1 MARREFDVASEV
13 QRAAAAVR
21 VDETSASAVV
31 EQIAEEAPIALVY
44 NGVPHVVVMASPADL
59 EDLALGFSLSEAVI
73 GSVAELGGI
82 EIVPEQTGYS
92 VYLSVPPDRVEMI
105 AQRRR
110 NMTAR
115 TGCGVCGAETI
126 EQAMRNV
133 PVVAAPGAGGGA
145 QRVTRR
151 AMADAMKQLPAL
163 QSLNAAT
170 GATHAAAWA
179 NLDGRLQ
186 LVRED
191 VGRHNAL
198 DKLIG
203 ALAAGDVDTA
213 QGFAVITSRA
223 SYEMVQKAA
232 MAGIGLLAA
241 VSAPTALAVRIAR
254 EARVTLA
261 GFVRGER
268 CMVYA
273 DEARRLTK
281 DEDWKT

>member
-1 MARREFDVASEV
+1 LTRREFDVATEV
-13 QRAAAAVR
+13 RRAVPAVQ
-21 VDETSASAVV
+21 VDESSACAVV

-44 NGVPHVVVMASPADL
+44 NGVPHVVVMASPANL
-59 EDLALGFSLSEAVI
+59 EDLALGFSLSEGVI
-73 GSVAELGGI
+73 GSAAELGGI

-92 VYLSVPPDRVEMI
+92 VYLSVPPERVAIIE
-105 AQRRR
+105 QRRR

-126 EQAMRNV
+126 EQAMRDV
-133 PVVAAPGAGGGA
+133 PKVAAGH
-145 QRVTRR
+145 RVTRHAIAG
-151 AMADAMKQLPAL
+151 AMNQLPSL
-163 QSLNAAT
+163 QTLNAAT

-179 NLDGRLQ
+179 NFNGQLQ

-203 ALAAGDVDTA
+203 ALAAGGIDTA

-254 EARVTLA
+254 EAGVTLA

-273 DEARRLTK
+273 DEAHRLTK
-281 DEDWKT
+281 SDDWKA

>member
-1 MARREFDVASEV
+1 MTRREFDVASAV
-13 QRAAAAVR
+13 RRTVAAVR
-21 VDETSASAVV
+21 VDDNEACAAV
-31 EQIAEEAPIALVY
+31 EQIAEEAPVALVY
-44 NGVPHVVVMASPADL
+44 NGVPHVVVMASPANL
-59 EDLALGFSLSEAVI
+59 EDLALGFSLSEGVI
-73 GSVAELGGI
+73 GSADELGGI

-92 VYLSVPPDRVEMI
+92 VHMSVPPERVALLE
-105 AQRRR
+105 QRRR

-126 EQAMRNV
+126 EQAMRDV
-133 PVVAAPGAGGGA
+133 PKVAAP
-145 QRVTRR
+145 RVAVGKRATRQAMAR
-151 AMADAMKQLPAL
+151 AMSQLPSL
-163 QSLNAAT
+163 QTLNAAT

-179 NLDGRLQ
+179 NCDGQLQ
-186 LVRED
+186 MVRED

-203 ALAAGDVDTA
+203 ALAAGGMDTA

-254 EARVTLA
+254 EAGVTLA

-273 DEARRLTK
+273 DEAQRLTQS
-281 DEDWKT
+281 EDWKA

>member
-1 MARREFDVASEV
+1 VARREFDA
-13 QRAAAAVR
+13 
-21 VDETSASAVV
+21 ASAVRRSV
-31 EQIAEEAPIALVY
+31 PAVRIDTGSSDGALEQIAEEAPIALVY
-44 NGVPHVVVMASPADL
+44 NGVPHVVVMASPAHL

-73 GSVAELGGI
+73 GSAGELGGI
-82 EIVPEQTGYS
+82 EIVPEKTGYT
-92 VYLSVPPDRVEMI
+92 VYLSVPPERVAMI
-105 AQRRR
+105 EQRRR

-115 TGCGVCGAETI
+115 TGCGLCGAETI
-126 EQAMRNV
+126 EQAMRDV
-133 PVVAAPGAGGGA
+133 PKVPAGRGIAGPGA
-145 QRVTRR
+145 TRQAIAA
-151 AMADAMKQLPAL
+151 AMLQLPSL
-163 QSLNAAT
+163 QTLNAAT

-179 NLDGRLQ
+179 NSEGEIQ
-186 LVRED
+186 VVRED

-203 ALAAGDVDTA
+203 ALAADGIDTA

-254 EARVTLA
+254 EAGVTLA

-268 CMVYA
+268 CTVYA
-273 DEARRLTK
+273 DDAHRLTTIG
-281 DEDWKT
+281 EWKA

>member
-1 MARREFDVASEV
+1 VTRREFDVANQV
-13 QRAAAAVR
+13 RRAVPAVR
-21 VDETSASAVV
+21 VDQGSTSAVV

-59 EDLALGFSLSEAVI
+59 EDLALGFSLTEAVI
-73 GSVAELGGI
+73 ATAAELGGI
-82 EIVPEQTGYS
+82 EIVPEQTGYTI
-92 VYLSVPPDRVEMI
+92 YLSVPPERVAAIEL
-105 AQRRR
+105 RRR

-133 PVVAAPGAGGGA
+133 PKVAAG
-145 QRVTRR
+145 QRMTRH
-151 AMADAMKQLPAL
+151 AMAGAMKQLPAL

-170 GATHAAAWA
+170 GAAHAAAWA
-179 NLDGRLQ
+179 NLDGQLQ

-203 ALAAGDVDTA
+203 ALAAGGMDTA
-213 QGFAVITSRA
+213 KGFAVITSRA

-254 EARVTLA
+254 EAGVTLA

-273 DEARRLTK
+273 DEAHRLTQR
-281 DEDWKT
+281 DDWKA

>member
-1 MARREFDVASEV
+1 MARREFDVTTEV

-21 VDETSASAVV
+21 VDENSASAVV

-44 NGVPHVVVMASPADL
+44 NGVPHVVIMASPAYL

-73 GSVAELGGI
+73 GSIAELGGI

-92 VYLSVPPDRVEMI
+92 VYLSVPPHRVEMI

-126 EQAMRNV
+126 EQAMRDV
-133 PVVAAPGAGGGA
+133 PVVATPKVGGA
-145 QRVTRR
+145 QFVTRR
-151 AMADAMKQLPAL
+151 AIVDAMKQLPAL

-179 NLDGRLQ
+179 NLDGGLQ

-203 ALAAGDVDTA
+203 ALAAGGVDTA

-254 EARVTLA
+254 GARVTLA

-273 DEARRLTK
+273 DEAHRLTQS
-281 DEDWKT
+281 EDWKT

>member
-1 MARREFDVASEV
+1 MTRREFDMANEV
-13 QRAAAAVR
+13 RRTVPAVR
-21 VDETSASAVV
+21 IDAGSSCAAV
-31 EQIAEEAPIALVY
+31 EQIAEEVPIALVY
-44 NGVPHVVVMASPADL
+44 NGVPHVVVMASPANL

-73 GSVAELGGI
+73 ASAAELGGI
-82 EIVPEQTGYS
+82 EIVPEKSGYT
-92 VYLSVPPDRVEMI
+92 VYLSVPPERVGMI
-105 AQRRR
+105 EQRRR

-115 TGCGVCGAETI
+115 TGCGLCGAETI
-126 EQAMRNV
+126 EQAMRDV
-133 PVVAAPGAGGGA
+133 PKVATGP
-145 QRVTRR
+145 RVTRHS
-151 AMADAMKQLPAL
+151 MAAAMKQLPSL
-163 QSLNAAT
+163 QTLNSAT

-179 NLDGRLQ
+179 NFKGELQ

-203 ALAAGDVDTA
+203 ALAAGGIDTA

-254 EARVTLA
+254 EAGVTLA

-273 DEARRLTK
+273 DDAHRLTTS
-281 DEDWKT
+281 DDWKA

>member
-133 PVVAAPGAGGGA
+133 PVVAAPGAGGA

>member
-1 MARREFDVASEV
+1 MTRREFDVATEV
-13 QRAAAAVR
+13 RRAVPAVR
-21 VDETSASAVV
+21 VEESSACPVV

-59 EDLALGFSLSEAVI
+59 EDLALGFSLSEGVI
-73 GSVAELGGI
+73 GSAAELGGI
-82 EIVPEQTGYS
+82 EIVPEKTGYS
-92 VYLSVPPDRVEMI
+92 VYLSVPTERVAIIE
-105 AQRRR
+105 QRRR

-126 EQAMRNV
+126 EQAMRDV
-133 PVVAAPGAGGGA
+133 PRVAAPKVGTG
-145 QRVTRR
+145 QQVTRQ
-151 AMADAMKQLPAL
+151 AMAGAMKQLPAL
-163 QSLNAAT
+163 QTLNAAT

-179 NLDGRLQ
+179 NFNGELQ

-203 ALAAGDVDTA
+203 ALAKENVDTA

-254 EARVTLA
+254 EAGVTLA

-273 DEARRLTK
+273 DEAHRLTQSK
-281 DEDWKT
+281 DWKA

>member
-1 MARREFDVASEV
+1 
-13 QRAAAAVR
+13 
-21 VDETSASAVV
+21 VDEKSASAVV
-31 EQIAEEAPIALVY
+31 EQIAEESPVALVY
-44 NGVPHVVVMASPADL
+44 NGVPHVVVMASPANL
-59 EDLALGFSLSEAVI
+59 EDLALGFSLSEGVI
-73 GSVAELGGI
+73 DSIVELGGM
-82 EIVPEQTGYS
+82 EIVPEQMGYS
-92 VYLSVPPDRVEMI
+92 IYLSVPPERVEVI

-126 EQAMRNV
+126 EQAMRDV
-133 PVVAAPGAGGGA
+133 PKVADA
-145 QRVTRR
+145 RRITRQ
-151 AMADAMKQLPAL
+151 AIVAAMKQLPSL

-179 NLDGRLQ
+179 NLQGQLQ

-203 ALAAGDVDTA
+203 ALAKDRIDTA

-232 MAGIGLLAA
+232 MASIGLLAA
-241 VSAPTALAVRIAR
+241 VSAPTALAVRVAR
-254 EARVTLA
+254 EAGVTLA

-273 DEARRLTK
+273 DDAHRLTK
-281 DEDWKT
+281 TEDWKS

>member
-133 PVVAAPGAGGGA
+133 PVVVAPGAGGGA

-151 AMADAMKQLPAL
+151 AMAAAMKQLPAL

>member
-1 MARREFDVASEV
+1 VTRREFDVATEV
-13 QRAAAAVR
+13 RRAVPAVR
-21 VDETSASAVV
+21 VDESSACAVV

-59 EDLALGFSLSEAVI
+59 ENLALGFSLSEAII
-73 GSVAELGGI
+73 GSAAELGGL

-92 VYLSVPPDRVEMI
+92 VYMSVPPERVAVIEK
-105 AQRRR
+105 RRR

-115 TGCGVCGAETI
+115 TGCGVCGAQTI
-126 EQAMRNV
+126 EQAMHDV
-133 PVVAAPGAGGGA
+133 PKVAAPKVAEGL
-145 QRVTRR
+145 QVTRHAVAV
-151 AMADAMKQLPAL
+151 AMTKLPSL
-163 QSLNAAT
+163 QTLNAAT

-179 NLDGRLQ
+179 NFDGELQ

-203 ALAAGDVDTA
+203 ALAAGGMDTA

-241 VSAPTALAVRIAR
+241 VSAPTALAIRIAR
-254 EARVTLA
+254 EAGVTLA

-273 DEARRLTK
+273 DEAHRLTK
-281 DEDWKT
+281 SDDWKA

>member
-1 MARREFDVASEV
+1 VTRREFDVATEV
-13 QRAAAAVR
+13 RRAVPAVR
-21 VDETSASAVV
+21 VDEGSACAVV

-59 EDLALGFSLSEAVI
+59 ENLALGFSLSEAII
-73 GSVAELGGI
+73 GSAAELGGL

-92 VYLSVPPDRVEMI
+92 VYMSVPPERVAVIEK
-105 AQRRR
+105 RRR

-115 TGCGVCGAETI
+115 TGCGVCGAQTI
-126 EQAMRNV
+126 EQAMHDV
-133 PVVAAPGAGGGA
+133 PKVAAPKVAEGL
-145 QRVTRR
+145 QVTRHAVAV
-151 AMADAMKQLPAL
+151 AMTKLPSL
-163 QSLNAAT
+163 QTLNAAT

-179 NLDGRLQ
+179 NFDGELQ

-203 ALAAGDVDTA
+203 ALAAGGMDTA

-241 VSAPTALAVRIAR
+241 VSAPTALAIRIAR
-254 EARVTLA
+254 EAGVTLA

-273 DEARRLTK
+273 DEAHRLTRS
-281 DEDWKT
+281 DDWKA

>member
-1 MARREFDVASEV
+1 MHAVQLDKESTGAVA
-13 QRAAAAVR
+13 
-21 VDETSASAVV
+21 

-44 NGVPHVVVMASPADL
+44 NGVPHVVVMATPVHLD
-59 EDLALGFSLSEAVI
+59 DLALGFSLTEAVI
-73 GSVAELGGI
+73 ESVSELGGI
-82 EIVPEQTGYS
+82 EIVPEPTGYS
-92 VYLSVPPDRVEMI
+92 IYMSVPPERVAAIE
-105 AQRRR
+105 QRRR

-115 TGCGVCGAETI
+115 TGCGICGAQTI
-126 EQAMRNV
+126 EQAMRDV
-133 PVVAAPGAGGGA
+133 PKIKAGPRVARQSLA
-145 QRVTRR
+145 R
-151 AMADAMKQLPAL
+151 AMRILPSR
-163 QSLNAAT
+163 QTLNAAT

-179 NLDGRLQ
+179 NFDGELQ

-203 ALAAGDVDTA
+203 ALASGSIDTA

-241 VSAPTALAVRIAR
+241 VSAPTALAVRIAG
-254 EARVTLA
+254 ESGITLA

-268 CMVYA
+268 CVVYA
-273 DEARRLTK
+273 DNAYRLTSS
-281 DEDWKT
+281 DDWKA

>member
-1 MARREFDVASEV
+1 VTRREFDVATEV
-13 QRAAAAVR
+13 RRAVPAVR
-21 VDETSASAVV
+21 VDESSACAVV

-59 EDLALGFSLSEAVI
+59 ENLALGFSLSEAII
-73 GSVAELGGI
+73 GSAAELGGL
-82 EIVPEQTGYS
+82 EIVPEKTGYS
-92 VYLSVPPDRVEMI
+92 VYMSVPPERVAVIEK
-105 AQRRR
+105 RRR

-115 TGCGVCGAETI
+115 TGCGVCGAQTI
-126 EQAMRNV
+126 EQAMRDV
-133 PVVAAPGAGGGA
+133 PKVAAGQP
-145 QRVTRR
+145 VTRH
-151 AMADAMKQLPAL
+151 AMKNAMQQLPSL
-163 QSLNAAT
+163 QMLNIAT
-170 GATHAAAWA
+170 GAAHAAAWS
-179 NLDGRLQ
+179 NYDGRLQ

-203 ALAAGDVDTA
+203 ALAAGGMDTA

-241 VSAPTALAVRIAR
+241 VSAPTALAIRIAR
-254 EARVTLA
+254 EAGVTLA

-273 DEARRLTK
+273 DEAHRLTK
-281 DEDWKT
+281 SDDWKA

>member
-1 MARREFDVASEV
+1 MTRREFDVASDV
-13 QRAAAAVR
+13 CRAVPAVR
-21 VDETSASAVV
+21 VEQSSASPLV
-31 EQIAEEAPIALVY
+31 EQIAEETPIALVY
-44 NGVPHVVVMASPADL
+44 NGVPHVVVMATPANL
-59 EDLALGFSLSEAVI
+59 EDLALGFSLSEGVI
-73 GSVAELGGI
+73 ESAAELGGI
-82 EIVPEQTGYS
+82 EIVPEKTGYS
-92 VYLSVPPDRVEMI
+92 VYLSVPTERVAIIE
-105 AQRRR
+105 QRRR

-126 EQAMRNV
+126 EQAMRDV
-133 PVVAAPGAGGGA
+133 PEVAAPKVAVR
-145 QRVTRR
+145 QQVTRQ
-151 AMADAMKQLPAL
+151 ALAGAMKQLPSL
-163 QSLNAAT
+163 QTLNAAT

-179 NLDGRLQ
+179 NLDGQLQ

-203 ALAAGDVDTA
+203 ALAAGGIDTA

-241 VSAPTALAVRIAR
+241 VSAPTALAVRIAH
-254 EARVTLA
+254 EAGVTLA

-273 DEARRLTK
+273 DDAHRLTK
-281 DEDWKT
+281 STDWNA

>member
-1 MARREFDVASEV
+1 MARREFDVTTEMH
-13 QRAAAAVR
+13 RAAAAVR
-21 VDETSASAVV
+21 IDESSVGPV
-31 EQIAEEAPIALVY
+31 IEQIAEESPIALIY
-44 NGVPHVVVMASPADL
+44 NGVPHVVVMASPANL

-73 GSVAELGGI
+73 ASAAELGGI

-92 VYLSVPPDRVEMI
+92 IYLSIPPERVAAI
-105 AQRRR
+105 GQRRR

-126 EQAMRNV
+126 EQAMRDV
-133 PVVAAPGAGGGA
+133 PKVAST
-145 QRVTRR
+145 QRMTRH
-151 AMADAMKQLPAL
+151 AVAEAMKQLPSL
-163 QSLNAAT
+163 QILNVAT

-179 NLDGRLQ
+179 NLDGQLQ

-203 ALAAGDVDTA
+203 ASAASGIDTA

-254 EARVTLA
+254 EADVTLA
-261 GFVRGER
+261 GFVRGKR

-273 DEARRLTK
+273 DGARRLTK
-281 DEDWKT
+281 TEDWRA

>member
-1 MARREFDVASEV
+1 MARREFDVANEV
-13 QRAAAAVR
+13 HRAAKAVR
-21 VDETSASAVV
+21 VDEGSTSTVV

-44 NGVPHVVVMASPADL
+44 NGVPHVVVMASPDCL
-59 EDLALGFSLSEAVI
+59 EDLALGFSLSEGVI
-73 GSVAELGGI
+73 ESSAELGGI

-92 VYLSVPPDRVEMI
+92 IYLSIPPERVAVI

-110 NMTAR
+110 NMAAR

-126 EQAMRNV
+126 EQAMRDV
-133 PVVAAPGAGGGA
+133 PKVANA
-145 QRVTRR
+145 QRITRQ
-151 AMADAMKQLPAL
+151 AMASAMKQLPAL
-163 QSLNAAT
+163 QTLNAAT
-170 GATHAAAWA
+170 GASHAAAWA
-179 NLDGRLQ
+179 NLDGQLQ

-203 ALAAGDVDTA
+203 ALSAGGIDTA
-213 QGFAVITSRA
+213 RGFAVITSRA

-254 EARVTLA
+254 EAGVTLA

-273 DEARRLTK
+273 DEAHRLTES
-281 DEDWKT
+281 EDWKA

>member
-1 MARREFDVASEV
+1 MARREFDLAAEAY
-13 QRAAAAVR
+13 RATDAVR
-21 VDETSASAVV
+21 VNEKSASAVV

-44 NGVPHVVVMASPADL
+44 NGVPHVVVMASPANL
-59 EDLALGFSLSEAVI
+59 QDLALGFSLSEGVI
-73 GSVAELGGI
+73 ASAAELGGM

-92 VYLSVPPDRVEMI
+92 IYLSVPPDRVEVI

-126 EQAMRNV
+126 EQAMRDV
-133 PVVAAPGAGGGA
+133 PKVEGG
-145 QRVTRR
+145 QKVTRQ
-151 AMADAMKQLPAL
+151 AIVEAMKRLPAL
-163 QSLNAAT
+163 QTLNAAT

-179 NLDGRLQ
+179 NPDGKLL

-203 ALAAGDVDTA
+203 ALAGGVVDTA

-232 MAGIGLLAA
+232 MAGIGVLAA

-254 EARVTLA
+254 EGGVTLA
-261 GFVRGER
+261 GFARGER
-268 CMVYA
+268 FMVYA
-273 DEARRLTK
+273 DVARRLTRNQ
-281 DEDWKT
+281 DWQA

>member
-1 MARREFDVASEV
+1 MTRREFDVATEV
-13 QRAAAAVR
+13 RRAVPAVR
-21 VDETSASAVV
+21 VDENSACAVV

-44 NGVPHVVVMASPADL
+44 NGVPHVVVMASPANL
-59 EDLALGFSLSEAVI
+59 EDLALGFSLSEGVI
-73 GSVAELGGI
+73 GSAAELGGI
-82 EIVPEQTGYS
+82 EIAPEQTGYS
-92 VYLSVPPDRVEMI
+92 IYLSVPPERVAVIE
-105 AQRRR
+105 QRRR

-126 EQAMRNV
+126 EQAMRDV
-133 PVVAAPGAGGGA
+133 PKVAST
-145 QRVTRR
+145 QRVARQ
-151 AMADAMKQLPAL
+151 AMAGAMKQLPSL
-163 QSLNAAT
+163 QTLNAAT

-179 NLDGRLQ
+179 NLDGQLQ

-203 ALAAGDVDTA
+203 ALAAGGVDTA

-254 EARVTLA
+254 EAGVTLA

-273 DEARRLTK
+273 DEAHRLTK
-281 DEDWKT
+281 SDDWKA

>member
-1 MARREFDVASEV
+1 MSRREFDVATEMR
-13 QRAAAAVR
+13 RAVPAVR
-21 VDETSASAVV
+21 VDESSACAVV

-44 NGVPHVVVMASPADL
+44 NGVPHVVVMASPANL
-59 EDLALGFSLSEAVI
+59 EDLALGFSLTEGVI
-73 GSVAELGGI
+73 GTAAELGGI

-92 VYLSVPPDRVEMI
+92 VYLSIPPARVALIE
-105 AQRRR
+105 QRRR

-126 EQAMRNV
+126 EQAMRDV
-133 PVVAAPGAGGGA
+133 PKVAAPKVAAG
-145 QRVTRR
+145 QRVTRQ
-151 AMADAMKQLPAL
+151 AMASAMKQLPSL
-163 QSLNAAT
+163 QTLNVAT

-179 NLDGRLQ
+179 NLDGQLQ

-203 ALAAGDVDTA
+203 ALAAGDIDTA

-232 MAGIGLLAA
+232 MARIGLLAA

-254 EARVTLA
+254 EAGVTLA

-273 DEARRLTK
+273 DDAHRLTK
-281 DEDWKT
+281 GDDWKS

>member
-1 MARREFDVASEV
+1 MARREFDVATEV
-13 QRAAAAVR
+13 HRAAGAVR
-21 VDETSASAVV
+21 IDENSASAVV

-73 GSVAELGGI
+73 ESAAELGGI

-92 VYLSVPPDRVEMI
+92 IYLSVPPERVAAI

-126 EQAMRNV
+126 EQAMRDV
-133 PVVAAPGAGGGA
+133 PKVASA
-145 QRVTRR
+145 QRVTRQ
-151 AMADAMKQLPAL
+151 AMAGAMEQLPSL
-163 QSLNAAT
+163 QTLNAAT

-179 NLDGRLQ
+179 NLDGQLQ

-203 ALAAGDVDTA
+203 ALAAGGIDAA

-232 MAGIGLLAA
+232 MAGIGFLAA

-254 EARVTLA
+254 EAGVTLA
-261 GFVRGER
+261 GFVRGNR

-273 DEARRLTK
+273 DEAHRLTRSQ
-281 DEDWKT
+281 DWKA

>member
-1 MARREFDVASEV
+1 MTRREFDVATEV
-13 QRAAAAVR
+13 RRAVPAVQ
-21 VDETSASAVV
+21 VDESSACAVV

-44 NGVPHVVVMASPADL
+44 NGVPHVVVMASPGNL
-59 EDLALGFSLSEAVI
+59 EDLALGFSLSEGVI
-73 GSVAELGGI
+73 GSAAELGGI

-92 VYLSVPPDRVEMI
+92 VYMSVPPERVAIIE
-105 AQRRR
+105 QRRR

-126 EQAMRNV
+126 EQAMRDV
-133 PVVAAPGAGGGA
+133 PKVAAG
-145 QRVTRR
+145 QRVTRH
-151 AMADAMKQLPAL
+151 AMAGAMNQLPSL
-163 QSLNAAT
+163 QTLNAAT
-170 GATHAAAWA
+170 GATHAAAWS
-179 NLDGRLQ
+179 NFDGQLQ

-203 ALAAGDVDTA
+203 ALAAGGIDTA

-254 EARVTLA
+254 EAGVTLA

-273 DEARRLTK
+273 DKAHRLTK
-281 DEDWKT
+281 SDDWKA